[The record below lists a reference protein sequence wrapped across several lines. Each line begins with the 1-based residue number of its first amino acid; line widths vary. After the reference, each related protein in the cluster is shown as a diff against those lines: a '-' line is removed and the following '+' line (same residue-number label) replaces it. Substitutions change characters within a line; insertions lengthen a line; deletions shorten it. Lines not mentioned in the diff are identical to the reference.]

1 MKEEIE
7 SYFERLESLS
17 TLELECSAQR
27 VVDTEKR
34 NVARVIAHIAEIS
47 KRKAH
52 IELGYKT
59 LFDYC
64 VRGLGLSEGSAWSR
78 IQIANV
84 ARPLRPMSQT
94 RGPREPRPGKGESFG
109 AGATAAKEGGKIPLG
124 I

>member
-7 SYFERLESLS
+7 SYFGRLESLS
-17 TLELECSAQR
+17 TLELERSAQK

-78 IQIANV
+78 I
-84 ARPLRPMSQT
+84 RPRA
-94 RGPREPRPGKGESFG
+94 PRPGKGESFG
-109 AGATAAKEGGKIPLG
+109 SGAPFPEAHRRERGETYCESRKENGRGL
-124 I
+124 

>member
-7 SYFERLESLS
+7 SYFGRLASLS
-17 TLELECSAQR
+17 TLELERSAQR

-34 NVARVIAHIAEIS
+34 HVAQVIAHIAEIS

-52 IELGYKT
+52 IELGYRT

-84 ARPLRPMSQT
+84 ARPLRANESD
-94 RGPREPRPGKGESFG
+94 PRSSSTSPGER
-109 AGATAAKEGGKIPLG
+109 
-124 I
+124 

>member
-7 SYFERLESLS
+7 SYFGRLAGLS
-17 TLELECSAQR
+17 TLELER
-27 VVDTEKR
+27 VL
-34 NVARVIAHIAEIS
+34 AHIAEIS

-52 IELGYKT
+52 IELGYRT

-84 ARPLRPMSQT
+84 ARPLRANESV
-94 RGPREPRPGKGESFG
+94 PRSSSTSPGER
-109 AGATAAKEGGKIPLG
+109 
-124 I
+124 